1 MKKDKLR
8 LLHANINSINKNLDS
23 LLSTISN
30 YSCQYDMLC
39 LTETKLSEIS
49 SNLFDIPNYK
59 SFSVN
64 QNSHGGGVRIYIR
77 NDLGANL
84 IPELTGIFPT
94 HESLFLRVN
103 ISGKVLTIGVI
114 YRPPSDSIAQF
125 NAYI

>member
-1 MKKDKLR
+1 MLITMKKDKLR

-39 LTETKLSEIS
+39 LTETKLS
-49 SNLFDIPNYK
+49 LFGIPNYK

-64 QNSHGGGVRIYIR
+64 QNSHGGGVRIYIIG
-77 NDLGANL
+77 DLGANL
-84 IPELTGIFPT
+84 IPEPTGIFPT

-103 ISGKVLTIGVI
+103 ISGKVQ
-114 YRPPSDSIAQF
+114 YWSK
-125 NAYI
+125 